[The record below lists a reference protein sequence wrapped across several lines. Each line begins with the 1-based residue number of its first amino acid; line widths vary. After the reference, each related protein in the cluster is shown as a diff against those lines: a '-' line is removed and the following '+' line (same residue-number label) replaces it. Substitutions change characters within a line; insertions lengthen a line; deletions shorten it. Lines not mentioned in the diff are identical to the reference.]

1 MPADPDEGRNI
12 LLRWRRIHQQ
22 GRGRPAGQA
31 EITPERGVGGERGQP
46 GIPPGR
52 AGEEGK
58 PRPFPRVG
66 LSLRGRHLRQS
77 VEQRF
82 QPFRFARA
90 VFDRRRVAQQR
101 IAGMLQAD
109 LEPPRR
115 QQGAGAFRPFDHA
128 DAVGERLLEAD
139 LPQFVRCNDPV
150 QVDMPDAVAAE
161 IVLLDQ
167 GEGRARHLF
176 GHRAALHGKAAD
188 EMPGEG
194 RLARAERPAQRDN
207 VAPFRATCQ
216 RSGQRLK
223 ILFGDR
229 GSAGQNRIGRSA
241 IIRVR
246 GGCYGTGRAERKPVI
261 DHGIDAY
268 WTLRPLSSR
277 RLPGSRRTGPIRRTI
292 PCSSRRRERRSARSA
307 DG

>member
-1 MPADPDEGRNI
+1 MLADPDEGPNI
-12 LLRWRRIHQQ
+12 LQRRRRIHQQ

-31 EITPERGVGGERGQP
+31 EIAPEGGVGGERGQP

-58 PRPFPRVG
+58 PRPLPRVG

-82 QPFRFARA
+82 QPFGFARA
-90 VFDRRRVAQQR
+90 VFDSDAALQG
-101 IAGMLQAD
+101 IAGMVEAD

-115 QQGAGAFRPFDHA
+115 EQGAGAFRPFDQA
-128 DAVGERLLEAD
+128 DAAGERLLQAD

-194 RLARAERPAQRDN
+194 RLAGAERPAQGDN
-207 VAPFRATCQ
+207 VAP
-216 RSGQRLK
+216 L
-223 ILFGDR
+223 
-229 GSAGQNRIGRSA
+229 
-241 IIRVR
+241 
-246 GGCYGTGRAERKPVI
+246 
-261 DHGIDAY
+261 
-268 WTLRPLSSR
+268 
-277 RLPGSRRTGPIRRTI
+277 RTG
-292 PCSSRRRERRSARSA
+292 S
-307 DG
+307 